1 MPTLARQSSDYFFA
15 NRRKNYSPFV
25 GKILFHLSRWGILKT
40 VSASRWCLRCPHRL
54 PQKLNLSQILSP
66 ACKMCIIIA
75 VLHARF
81 TSSIYR
87 HQGAAYR
94 RAGLPAD
101 RDQGYVAPG
110 TGRTTRAGGSHHP
123 HRTRGA
129 GTAIGTRRGIKI
141 RIKVRITKPA
151 ISMRTYFCRY
161 SGNIAQRYFLHT
173 KNAVSLQRFCLTR
186 KVFYSVCCAKRFISV
201 SISRPPYI
209 TRITVTIFV
218 FLSGI

>member
-123 HRTRGA
+123 HRARRA
-129 GTAIGTRRGIKI
+129 GTAIGTRREIKMTKHADDCAPIIGIFF
-141 RIKVRITKPA
+141 
-151 ISMRTYFCRY
+151 S
-161 SGNIAQRYFLHT
+161 NH
-173 KNAVSLQRFCLTR
+173 R
-186 KVFYSVCCAKRFISV
+186 KFSSPDAFPSYKLF
-201 SISRPPYI
+201 PEEH
-209 TRITVTIFV
+209 
-218 FLSGI
+218 